1 LINFIAKSIEMIERD
16 IFKSLEKHLEKKW
29 ITVITGMRRVGKTTA
44 LKYLLFKVATEN
56 KVYFDLERVE
66 HRYLFRLDNY
76 KEIERSLQAEGIDLK
91 KKAVIALDE
100 IQLVP
105 SITSVIKY
113 LYDNFD
119 IKFLVTGSSSFYL
132 KHHFSESL
140 AGRKRIYEMY
150 PLSFGE
156 YLRFKE
162 IRLVEADETEFPRF
176 NLSMYNRMK
185 PHYEDF
191 ITFGGFPEVV
201 LTEDREDKEEYL
213 KDIINAYIELDIK
226 LLSDFSATDDLYK
239 LIRLLGNRIGS
250 KTDFTKLS
258 DILGINRQKIKD
270 YLQLLEHTYFMQLIP
285 PFSKNPDREI
295 SLQKK
300 IYFSDTGILNV
311 IGVQSQGALFENAV
325 ALQLMRKGEVNYYAR
340 KTGQEIDFILD
351 KKEAVEVKETP
362 SASDLNTLTKRAQSL
377 NLSEM
382 HLVGRYFPP
391 SGFKDFTWA
400 GDLI

>member
-1 LINFIAKSIEMIERD
+1 MIERE
-16 IFKSLEKHLEKKW
+16 IFNALENHLEKKW

-44 LKYLLFKVATEN
+44 LKYLLGKVKTNN
-56 KVYFDLERVE
+56 KIYFDLERVE
-66 HRYLFRLDNY
+66 NRYLFKQDNY
-76 KEIERSLQAEGIDLK
+76 KDIERSLQAEGIDLE

-113 LYDNFD
+113 FYDNFN

-156 YLRFKE
+156 YLTFKE
-162 IRLVEADETEFPRF
+162 ISLEKNDDNLFPNF
-176 NLSMYNRMK
+176 NLSLFNRLK
-185 PHYEDF
+185 QHYKDF
-191 ITFGGFPEVV
+191 IKFGGFPEVV
-201 LTEDREDKEEYL
+201 LTEDPEDKEEYL

-226 LLSDFSATDDLYK
+226 LLSDFSATDALYK
-239 LIRLLGNRIGS
+239 LIKLLGNRIGS
-250 KTDFTKLS
+250 KTDYTKLS
-258 DILGINRQKIKD
+258 DILGIHRQKVKD
-270 YLQLLEHTYFMQLIP
+270 YLQLLEHTYFIQLLS
-285 PFSKNPDREI
+285 PFTKNPDREI

-311 IGVQSQGALFENAV
+311 VGVQSQGTLFENTV
-325 ALQLMRKGEVNYYAR
+325 ALQLLRKGKVNYYAR

-351 KKEAVEVKETP
+351 DKIAIEAKETP
-362 SASDLNTLTKRAQSL
+362 STSDINTLSRRAQSL
-377 NLSEM
+377 NLKEM
-382 HLVGRYFPP
+382 YVVGRYFPP
-391 SGFKDFTWA
+391 SGFKDFVWA
-400 GDLI
+400 GGIT

>member
-1 LINFIAKSIEMIERD
+1 MIERE
-16 IFKSLEKHLEKKW
+16 IFNALENHLEKKW

-44 LKYLLFKVATEN
+44 LKYLLGKVKTNN
-56 KVYFDLERVE
+56 KIYFDLERVE
-66 HRYLFRLDNY
+66 NRYLFKQDNY
-76 KEIERSLQAEGIDLK
+76 KDIERSLQAEGIDLE

-113 LYDNFD
+113 FYDNFN

-156 YLRFKE
+156 YLTFKE
-162 IRLVEADETEFPRF
+162 ISLEKNDDNLFPNF
-176 NLSMYNRMK
+176 NLSLFNRLK
-185 PHYEDF
+185 QHYEDF
-191 ITFGGFPEVV
+191 IKFGGFPEVV
-201 LTEDREDKEEYL
+201 LTEDPEDKEEYL

-226 LLSDFSATDDLYK
+226 LLSDFSATDALYK
-239 LIRLLGNRIGS
+239 LIKLLGNRIGS
-250 KTDFTKLS
+250 KTDYTKLS
-258 DILGINRQKIKD
+258 DILGIHRQKVKD
-270 YLQLLEHTYFMQLIP
+270 YLQLLEHTYFIQLLS
-285 PFSKNPDREI
+285 PFTKNPDREI

-311 IGVQSQGALFENAV
+311 VGVQSQGTLFENTV
-325 ALQLMRKGEVNYYAR
+325 ALQLLRKGKVNYYAR

-351 KKEAVEVKETP
+351 DKIAIEAKETP
-362 SASDLNTLTKRAQSL
+362 STSDINTLSRRAQSL
-377 NLSEM
+377 NLKEM
-382 HLVGRYFPP
+382 YVVGRYFPP
-391 SGFKDFTWA
+391 SGFKDFVWA
-400 GDLI
+400 GGIT